1 MAGGNAVAR
10 TCSANDFGD
19 IVDSAGANLRTLNA
33 DQQPRLEQALK
44 DLKRAQNWSDAEYTD
59 RARQLV
65 QDEYV
70 QRLDRDASELLARIE
85 RLGSAGANGE
95 APDCDKLDEL
105 RAEGAELSRVMR
117 SKWAYAF
124 GKVEA
129 AIAEADAGPV
139 SPGGKATAEAAPES
153 DAGAAE
159 GEASATLDA
168 AKETLAVKP
177 EISADW
183 KTVAIPDA
191 MFEVPDSPPATTE
204 LSSANPLPPQS
215 DFSMDEIQGASKG
228 FFGSVSKELAA
239 VIEYAF
245 GKLGRPTGYILGNDG
260 GGAVV
265 AGVRYGKGRIYTA
278 AGAYRIYWQGPSL
291 GFDFG
296 VEGSKTLMLVYNL
309 KRPDDALSKFGGVAG
324 SAYVVGG
331 VGVTFL
337 TDGDVVVAP
346 IRSGVGL
353 RIGANIGYL
362 KFTNESTWNP
372 F

>member
-1 MAGGNAVAR
+1 
-10 TCSANDFGD
+10 
-19 IVDSAGANLRTLNA
+19 
-33 DQQPRLEQALK
+33 
-44 DLKRAQNWSDAEYTD
+44 
-59 RARQLV
+59 
-65 QDEYV
+65 
-70 QRLDRDASELLARIE
+70 
-85 RLGSAGANGE
+85 
-95 APDCDKLDEL
+95 
-105 RAEGAELSRVMR
+105 
-117 SKWAYAF
+117 
-124 GKVEA
+124 
-129 AIAEADAGPV
+129 
-139 SPGGKATAEAAPES
+139 
-153 DAGAAE
+153 
-159 GEASATLDA
+159 
-168 AKETLAVKP
+168 
-177 EISADW
+177 
-183 KTVAIPDA
+183 
-191 MFEVPDSPPATTE
+191 
-204 LSSANPLPPQS
+204 
-215 DFSMDEIQGASKG
+215 MDEIQGASKG
-228 FFGSVSKELAA
+228 FFGSVSKELAQ

-265 AGVRYGKGRIYTA
+265 AGVRYGKGRIYTP

-362 KFTNESTWNP
+362 KFTNELTWNP